1 MPQYVLVL
9 DAHAM
14 DDFADEDMPD
24 IGRAAHAV
32 CQEAIDAGVWV
43 CGSGLEAQRASIVA
57 ADGSVTEGP
66 QVTVGGLTVIEVP
79 SREEAHRW
87 AAKWATACRSDQE
100 VWELGLDPQIDAMLR
115 EAAHRGRRPG
125 DA

>member
-14 DDFADEDMPD
+14 DHVPEEDMPD
-24 IGRAAHAV
+24 VGRAAHAV
-32 CQEAIDAGVWV
+32 CQEAVDAGVWV
-43 CGSGLEAQRASIVA
+43 CGSGLEEQRASVVSVEGTVTDGPTVA
-57 ADGSVTEGP
+57 
-66 QVTVGGLTVIEVP
+66 VGGLTVIEVP

-87 AAKWATACRSDQE
+87 AAKWATACRCDQE
-100 VWELGLDPQIDAMLR
+100 VWELGSDPEIDAMLR
-115 EAAHRGRRPG
+115 AAARRGPRAA

>member
-14 DDFADEDMPD
+14 DHVPEEDMPD
-24 IGRAAHAV
+24 VGRAAHAV
-32 CQEAIDAGVWV
+32 CQEAVDAGVWV
-43 CGSGLEAQRASIVA
+43 CGSGLEEQTASVVTTDGTITDGPTVA
-57 ADGSVTEGP
+57 
-66 QVTVGGLTVIEVP
+66 VGGLTVIEVP

-87 AAKWATACRSDQE
+87 AAKWAAACRCDQE
-100 VWELGLDPQIDAMLR
+100 VWELGSDPEIDAMLR
-115 EAAHRGRRPG
+115 AAAHRVPRAA